1 MKTSAATPKTRTA
14 SNQND
19 RVGEQTTGDLVLA
32 IDFGTSNSL
41 VGAVHRGQRIEAL
54 ALDPAAGDPTL
65 MRTLLYFLNS
75 QQCYFGAET
84 IPRYIE
90 NEMEGRLFRSFKSHL
105 ANRNYAGTS
114 VGDRV
119 MSLENLVTTF
129 LIELKRRAEDLL
141 GEKTESAV
149 IGKPARYSLD
159 SEIDAFALGRMRRAA
174 EAAGF
179 KNIEFVPEPLAA
191 ALDYRRSLKNEKLV
205 LIGDFGGGTSDF
217 TLIRMGPYEFEQ
229 SHVLGIDG
237 CPLAGD
243 ALDSLFMSQR
253 INQFFGAQAKYKMS
267 MSSNWLQ
274 MPPTVTERLNQPAH
288 IVHLKE
294 KATYEFIREVRK
306 GAPAAKD
313 KEAIDRLFALI
324 EDQQIFAVFE
334 QIEKTKRR
342 LSEREIATFD
352 FDYPEIEIKTDFLRE
367 EFDKWS
373 QPTVDKIMKAMDE
386 CLLQG
391 GVTAEQV
398 DLVSLTGGS
407 SQVPKIRQEFEKRF
421 GVQKLQTQTHFH
433 SVLSG
438 LIESAL
444 SWRH

>member
-1 MKTSAATPKTRTA
+1 MS
-14 SNQND
+14 
-19 RVGEQTTGDLVLA
+19 DLTLA

-41 VGAVHRGQRIEAL
+41 VGAVRNGERIEAL
-54 ALDPAAGDPTL
+54 PIDPAASDPTL
-65 MRTLLYFLNS
+65 MRTLLYFVNS
-75 QQCYFGAET
+75 QICYFGSET

-105 ANRNYAGTS
+105 ANRSYSGTS

-119 MSLENLVTTF
+119 MSLENLVTAF
-129 LIELKRRAEDLL
+129 LIELKHRAEEQL
-141 GEKTESAV
+141 GEKTDRAV

-159 SEIDAFALGRMRRAA
+159 PEVDAFALARMSRAV

-179 KNIEFVPEPLAA
+179 SQVKFVPEPLAA
-191 ALDYRRSLKNEKLV
+191 ALDYRRTLSSDKLV

-217 TLIRMGPYEFEQ
+217 TLIRIGPFEFKE

-253 INQFFGAQAKYKMS
+253 INSFFGAQAKYKMS

-288 IVHLKE
+288 IVHLKD

-306 GAPAAKD
+306 GAPAEKD
-313 KEAIDRLFALI
+313 RQAIDRLFALI

-334 QIEKTKRR
+334 NIEKTKRR
-342 LSEREIATFD
+342 LSEREIATFQ
-352 FDYPEIEIKTDFLRE
+352 FDYPGIEMRADFLRE
-367 EFDKWS
+367 EFEEWAQNPS
-373 QPTVDKIMKAMDE
+373 EKIFASMDE
-386 CLLQG
+386 CLKKA
-391 GVTAEQV
+391 GVTPAQV
-398 DLVSLTGGS
+398 DLVSLTGGT
-407 SQVPKIRQEFEKRF
+407 SQVPLIRKQFESRF
-421 GVQKLQTQTHFH
+421 GSEKLQTRAQFH

-444 SWRH
+444 DLG